1 MIHLFFN
8 FIMRYDDEE
17 KKGFF
22 FLKKNL
28 PAKVLCMINV
38 GENELLP
45 SRV

>member
-1 MIHLFFN
+1 
-8 FIMRYDDEE
+8 MR
-17 KKGFF
+17 KRKFF
-22 FLKKNL
+22 FLFFLNL